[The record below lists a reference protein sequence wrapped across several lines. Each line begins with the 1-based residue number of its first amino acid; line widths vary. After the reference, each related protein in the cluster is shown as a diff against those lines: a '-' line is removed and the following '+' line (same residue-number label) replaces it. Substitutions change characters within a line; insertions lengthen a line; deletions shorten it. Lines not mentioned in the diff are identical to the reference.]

1 MVKDLVVFLSFKD
14 RTSHQKMMED
24 DSSRENITYWF
35 TLGVH
40 ISDVDDLRGN
50 ESRSATSDKQIL
62 FLIGVCGQTEITK
75 S

>member
-1 MVKDLVVFLSFKD
+1 
-14 RTSHQKMMED
+14 MMEN

-40 ISDVDDLRGN
+40 ISNVDDLRGN
-50 ESRSATSDKQIL
+50 ETGSATSDKQIL